1 MSTPAPSRR
10 ARRRPSLRATLVALL
25 VSTVAV
31 ICLAVGLLTHASVRT
46 QLHAEL
52 DDQLDRASSRAVDRE
67 LPEQGEDG
75 GDAGDSQDGTDDA
88 DDAGEDA
95 APSPTAFPSDGGG
108 SPPGMPEGEMP
119 GSGEFEL
126 TALVEDR
133 QVTSAGWRDE
143 DGELRALDAE
153 DVAALEAALEAGEHH
168 AGEDGTEPTVSA
180 TAELSIGSYRV
191 LSEDSGDGTSVLTGL
206 PLDSVRDTLRQ
217 LDLTLLA
224 AGLGAVIVA
233 GVGGSLLI
241 RRALRPL
248 DGVARLASEV
258 AETPLDRGSVTLAE
272 RVPARHT
279 VPGTEVGEVGR
290 ALNHLLDNVEGAIE
304 TRHRSEERMRRF
316 IGDASHELR
325 TPLTA
330 IRGYTEMLRL
340 AEPLSAQGLQSV
352 DRLDAQSARMT
363 SLVEDLLLLTRLD
376 DGAPRSEEDV
386 DLGEVVLESVMDARA
401 TAPGHGWDVS
411 VPDAPVTVHGD
422 ARQLTQVVVNL
433 LSNARKHTPAGTR
446 VAVRLDTV
454 AAAPGTKGAPA
465 TARLQ
470 VRDDGPGIDPE
481 LLPDIF
487 SRFTRADRARSGSE
501 NTTGLGLSIVKAI
514 AEAHGGGV
522 AVASRPGETVFTLTL
537 PLLPA

>member
-1 MSTPAPSRR
+1 MSTPAPPQR
-10 ARRRPSLRATLVALL
+10 ARRRPGLRATLVALL

-75 GDAGDSQDGTDDA
+75 GGT
-88 DDAGEDA
+88 
-95 APSPTAFPSDGGG
+95 
-108 SPPGMPEGEMP
+108 PPAMPEGEVP

-126 TALVEDR
+126 TALVEDG

-143 DGELRALDAE
+143 DGELRALDAA
-153 DVAALEAALEAGEHH
+153 DVAALEAALDEGEHH
-168 AGEDGTEPTVSA
+168 AGEDGEEPTVTA
-180 TAELSIGSYRV
+180 TADLSIGSYRV
-191 LSEDSGDGTSVLTGL
+191 LSEDSGDGGAVVTGL

-340 AEPLSAQGLQSV
+340 AEPLSAQGLRSV

-522 AVASRPGETVFTLTL
+522 AVASRSGETVFTLTL